1 MCISTI
7 FRNFVYFKK
16 NKDCL
21 MRFPKQEIDIEV
33 YFKHLLA
40 LLANEECEIFI
51 DTNIISQLYRLNDDA
66 RKDVYRWIDS
76 CKGRV
81 HIPVWSILEYS
92 KRVYNNS
99 IQDYV
104 SELGKV
110 KTYSLE
116 FKNINKFIKAY
127 ISPTMLT
134 GTQYADDKQAL
145 FADLDQ
151 ISSLLNKIA
160 GVIKNNINEHK
171 NKVHSE
177 IIEHLEPCALKSDI
191 FTIARDADAAIS
203 IRYDGAIPPGFK
215 DEGKDSNSKGDL
227 VIWMEL
233 LNYCKRHEISKAILL
248 TRDRKSDMVYEPMF
262 QKKGGRKA
270 SDAERIRLAHES
282 LVYEFKLATSSN
294 DFFIIDFDT
303 LVKLLAP
310 KYRELAKSFQIS
322 VTNDQNK
329 DIDEAVIATINTAVS
344 VDDIKESTETTIQTI
359 QSNNENDNNNEFPYS
374 GIALIDSQYESGNR
388 NAYFDEYIKKL
399 SSHDWYVQNPALDKL
414 MELREL
420 KIEENNNN
428 LDSAFVLGRNILQS
442 ADGSSG
448 SAITFMENLSR
459 FIGKWPVKLK
469 QAVIDGM
476 LFEIYFDNKG
486 KLRVPPFKASY
497 MDDLLRNIQK
507 LALNDP
513 FSFINNNIQ
522 KHAGESFAPS
532 VGTSDRYLFSFS
544 FDASQNVIKVECNNK
559 DITTTYPSA
568 YFPSVFS
575 SRDSLRAALSVYYAI
590 PEQNIDISDIPRN
603 VTSIGVRVVDWEP
616 EELPF

>member
-1 MCISTI
+1 
-7 FRNFVYFKK
+7 
-16 NKDCL
+16 
-21 MRFPKQEIDIEV
+21 MRFPKQEIDIDA
-33 YFKHLLA
+33 YLKLLLS
-40 LLANEECEIFI
+40 LLTNEECEIFI

-76 CKGRV
+76 CKGRF

-99 IQDYV
+99 TQDYV

-110 KTYSLE
+110 KTYSSE

-145 FADLDQ
+145 FSDLDE
-151 ISSLLNKIA
+151 INSLLNKIA

-171 NKVHSE
+171 NNVHSE

-191 FTIARDADAAIS
+191 YTIAKDADVALS

-215 DEGKDSNSKGDL
+215 DEGKESNSKGDL

-233 LNYCKRHEISKAILL
+233 LNYCKRHEVSKAILL
-248 TRDRKSDMVYEPMF
+248 TRDRKSDMVYEPPL
-262 QKKGGRKA
+262 QKKGDRKA
-270 SDAERIRLAHES
+270 SETERVRLAHES
-282 LVYEFKLATSSN
+282 LVYEFKLATNSN

-322 VTNDQNK
+322 VANDQEDDVEETIDSNADTATDVK
-329 DIDEAVIATINTAVS
+329 DIEEFIEVPV
-344 VDDIKESTETTIQTI
+344 QGI
-359 QSNNENDNNNEFPYS
+359 QSSERDSDNELSYS

-399 SSHDWYVQNPALDKL
+399 SSHDWYVQNPALDRL
-414 MELREL
+414 MGLREL
-420 KIEENNNN
+420 QIELSNNN

-442 ADGSSG
+442 AEGSSG
-448 SAITFMENLSR
+448 SAITFMENISR
-459 FIGKWPVKLK
+459 FIGKWPAKLK

-476 LFEIYFDNKG
+476 LYEIYFDNKG
-486 KLRVPPFKASY
+486 KLRLPPFKASY
-497 MDDLLRNIQK
+497 MDDLLRNIPK
-507 LALNDP
+507 LALDAP
-513 FSFINNNIQ
+513 FSFINENI
-522 KHAGESFAPS
+522 KDHAKERFAPS
-532 VGTSDRYLFSFS
+532 VGTSDRYLFSFY
-544 FDASQNVIKVECNNK
+544 FDNSQNVIKVECNNK
-559 DITTTYPSA
+559 DITDTYPSA
-568 YFPSVFS
+568 NFPSVFS

-590 PEQNIDISDIPRN
+590 PEQNIDINDIPRN
-603 VTSIGVRVVDWEP
+603 IASIGVRVVDWMSD
-616 EELPF
+616 ELPF